1 MKGGGKKL
9 SDRIRMLKKRARGH
23 YRLYY
28 ANHANCGLSLL
39 EYISAQTLQAKMAEG
54 KGQG

>member
-28 ANHANCGLSLL
+28 A
-39 EYISAQTLQAKMAEG
+39 
-54 KGQG
+54 